1 MTTLQIIN
9 NSISQTINENSIEN
23 LERIGT
29 PHDKAVHM
37 VTEYS
42 DLDLLANSIDEESII
57 F

>member
-42 DLDLLANSIDEESII
+42 DLDLLANSIDEESIL

>member
-9 NSISQTINENSIEN
+9 NSISQTINENLIEN
-23 LERIGT
+23 LERIGV

-42 DLDLLANSIDEESII
+42 DLDLLASSIDEESNS